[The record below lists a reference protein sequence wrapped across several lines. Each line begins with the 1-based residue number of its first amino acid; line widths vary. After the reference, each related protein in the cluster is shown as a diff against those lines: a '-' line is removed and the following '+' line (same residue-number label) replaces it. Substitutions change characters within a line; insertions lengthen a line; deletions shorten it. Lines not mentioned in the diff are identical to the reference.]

1 MASDPR
7 AGADVASHQRE
18 EGGSLFDGAVAFQE
32 ALHAVAGMKLEG
44 PLPKPMCVRKPPGP
58 LKACGLPLRRLSDH
72 GTKLVTFVDILI
84 DQPPFDWDKLEEECL
99 RSNYDALPEALTLGA
114 KPGIPYTM
122 QVFVVPDGLEEAATC
137 TVVKH
142 VCFRPNKVHL
152 DTIRRLRSTDS
163 AVQAM
168 GFRHAPPVVHEDK
181 YRDAATGF
189 HTNDAESENLRVK
202 RWSRH
207 RYGRLS
213 LSANDMDEY
222 VFYINVGEGMA
233 AVMKGL
239 AMSNGMVV
247 TNAFL

>member
-152 DTIRRLRSTDS
+152 DTIRRLCRGLGVLASSCCSETCPGQLSSTIRQHRRNRSAKRMQNRVFLYGGGCCLCS
-163 AVQAM
+163 CS
-168 GFRHAPPVVHEDK
+168 F
-181 YRDAATGF
+181 DA
-189 HTNDAESENLRVK
+189 R
-202 RWSRH
+202 
-207 RYGRLS
+207 
-213 LSANDMDEY
+213 
-222 VFYINVGEGMA
+222 
-233 AVMKGL
+233 
-239 AMSNGMVV
+239 
-247 TNAFL
+247 